1 MSAHFYQI
9 DVRIVDG
16 LAERSCAMG
25 GTAAALLDAGQEK
38 YRRYEGHAW
47 PFAIELRGKL
57 ADDAVGVLEVLAQ
70 EAAVLADGTGC
81 RRPASL
87 VRKWRRA
94 VELVLALEFLGCF
107 RAAADGRH
115 ECAIFLWHVSHHLA
129 EP

>member
-1 MSAHFYQI
+1 MDIVVTRPGGLLRTLI

-38 YRRYEGHAW
+38 YRRYDGHAW

-57 ADDAVGVLEVLAQ
+57 AEDAVGVLEVLAQ
-70 EAAVLADGTGC
+70 EAAAIPDGTGC
-81 RRPASL
+81 RRPATL

-94 VELVLALEFLGCF
+94 MELVLAFEFGESL
-107 RAAADGRH
+107 RAAADGR
-115 ECAIFLWHVSHHLA
+115 A
-129 EP
+129 